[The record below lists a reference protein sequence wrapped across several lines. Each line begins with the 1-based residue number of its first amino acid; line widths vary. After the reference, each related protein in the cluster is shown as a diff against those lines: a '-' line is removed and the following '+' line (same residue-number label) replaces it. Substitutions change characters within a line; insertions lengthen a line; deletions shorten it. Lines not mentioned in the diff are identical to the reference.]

1 MGIVVYLGDDTGEN
15 KLRERLAGHRA
26 PTAGIVAA
34 PAMMGTTGQI
44 DGIAYPETV
53 GDSLGVNIDDVKWF
67 HYLCFT
73 RSRSSACLAEFHD
86 SRLPVR

>member
-1 MGIVVYLGDDTGEN
+1 MMEQDT
-15 KLRERLAGHRA
+15 
-26 PTAGIVAA
+26 T
-34 PAMMGTTGQI
+34 

-53 GDSLGVNIDDVKWF
+53 GDSLGVNIDDVKRF